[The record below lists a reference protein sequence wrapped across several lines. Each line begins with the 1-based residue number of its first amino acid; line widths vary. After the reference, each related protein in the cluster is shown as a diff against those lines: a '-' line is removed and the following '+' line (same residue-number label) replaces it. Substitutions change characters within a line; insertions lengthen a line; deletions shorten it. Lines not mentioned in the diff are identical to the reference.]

1 MQTSKCDKMYNIVKE
16 FWSQYFARNNGKIFY
31 Y

>member
-1 MQTSKCDKMYNIVKE
+1 MYNIVKE